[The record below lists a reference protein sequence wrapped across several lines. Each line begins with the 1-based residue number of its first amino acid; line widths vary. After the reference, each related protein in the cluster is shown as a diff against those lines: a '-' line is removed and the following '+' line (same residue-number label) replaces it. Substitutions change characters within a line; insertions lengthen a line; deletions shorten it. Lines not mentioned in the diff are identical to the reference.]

1 MYSQQG
7 SDQTIE
13 LILRTIVSVNQLS
26 VNGAVADL
34 CGELARDSKGTGKP
48 GATWN
53 LESKVE
59 PTEFPTA
66 NPIAQTDA
74 EVQGNSLRDFEQN
87 FAKLPEQKRDQ
98 PLLQCW
104 FLGEN

>member
-1 MYSQQG
+1 MKTRNTRWDTFYCF
-7 SDQTIE
+7 
-13 LILRTIVSVNQLS
+13 
-26 VNGAVADL
+26 AVRSCRGTCTERNL
-34 CGELARDSKGTGKP
+34 CGEIARDSKGTGKP